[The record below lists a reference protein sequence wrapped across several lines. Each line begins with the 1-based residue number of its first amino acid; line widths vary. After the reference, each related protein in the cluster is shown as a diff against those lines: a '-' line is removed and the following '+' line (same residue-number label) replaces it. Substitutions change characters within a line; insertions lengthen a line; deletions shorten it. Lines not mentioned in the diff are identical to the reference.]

1 MARETDDER
10 QRRRDP
16 ANAVTG
22 LAVRLLPW
30 PTDDGRPCYLRT
42 DDAGGYLSRL
52 ADEMEA
58 VQLSMGAEVLDHA
71 REVLGNPKASAAEL
85 RYTTVHLGGCLSD
98 ALRVAE
104 SRGMRL
110 PVPPPDTVEDEED
123 GREGPSLPTK
133 ADG

>member
-1 MARETDDER
+1 MARGTDGER
-10 QRRRDP
+10 QLRHDP
-16 ANAVTG
+16 ADAVMGFT
-22 LAVRLLPW
+22 VRLLPW
-30 PTDDGRPCYLRT
+30 PTDDGKPCYLRT
-42 DDAGGYLSRL
+42 DDAGGYLSQL

-71 REVLGNPKASAAEL
+71 REVLGNSKASAAEL
-85 RYTTVHLGGCLSD
+85 RYTAVHLGGCLSD

-110 PVPPPDTVEDEED
+110 PVPPATAQDDED
-123 GREGPSLPTK
+123 GNEGPSLPTK